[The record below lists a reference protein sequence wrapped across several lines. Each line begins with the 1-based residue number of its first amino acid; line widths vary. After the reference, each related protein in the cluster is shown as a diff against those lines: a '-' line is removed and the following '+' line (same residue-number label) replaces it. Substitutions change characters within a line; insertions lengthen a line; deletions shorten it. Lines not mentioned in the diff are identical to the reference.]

1 MATPRNIFGNSFT
14 KAFDLRKGAIIIT
27 ARPKE
32 GGSAEPGTV
41 QEFKIFQN
49 IRPTGRKSDESL
61 TARSL
66 DKRKVGGKGKG

>member
-1 MATPRNIFGNSFT
+1 MPFFGNSFT
-14 KAFDLRKGAIIIT
+14 KAFDLRKGAVIIT

-41 QEFKIFQN
+41 QEYQIFQN
-49 IRPTGRKSDESL
+49 IRPTGRKSDESQK
-61 TARSL
+61 TRSL